1 MFFFFFD
8 FTLSF
13 GFWYLPYLLISLLI
27 LAVCSPPPLPV
38 GSILHTSCGVMF
50 ISMFFRPLLLS
61 AWVLKVIITQVTTE
75 RNYSAT
81 LSCAYDSFITYG
93 LLTHIPVQHSSLR
106 TSFMQPF
113 NGPVFRRVAAV
124 NHRMVQWYWLKDW
137 LSDSKPLQWACQSVL
152 WHKTKPPIA
161 SEAKWCLCV
170 NSNFSWWACEIWD
183 GLLWNQ
189 YINAL

>member
-27 LAVCSPPPLPV
+27 LAVCSPPPLPD
-38 GSILHTSCGVMF
+38 GSILHTSCGVMS

-61 AWVLKVIITQVTTE
+61 ASVLKVIITQVTTE

-81 LSCAYDSFITYG
+81 LSYAYWLSFITYG

-113 NGPVFRRVAAV
+113 NGPVFGRVVAV
-124 NHRMVQWYWLKDW
+124 NHRMVQSYWLKDW
-137 LSDSKPLQWACQSVL
+137 LSESLAVSMSKCPM
-152 WHKTKPPIA
+152 T
-161 SEAKWCLCV
+161 E
-170 NSNFSWWACEIWD
+170 N
-183 GLLWNQ
+183 
-189 YINAL
+189 